1 MATTLLLTWGN
12 QARPWGYEVHA
23 IYRDSGEPLND
34 INESIDFYTVPDA
47 AAIAA
52 AVEARRERVERLL
65 ILGEESWNLDHLDEM
80 TFRYTTMP
88 KMRRAVRDEFKATS
102 GLRSCRMAR
111 WLLANCTDAQLQNI
125 FNKADV
131 TALKARME
139 SKVTKLT
146 TWEAAQAA
154 ADAEAGE

>member
-1 MATTLLLTWGN
+1 MATTTLLTWGN
-12 QARPWGYEVHA
+12 QPRPWGYEVRV

-34 INESIDFYTVPDA
+34 INECIDFRIVPDA

-102 GLRSCRMAR
+102 GLRCCRMAR
-111 WLLANCTDAQLQNI
+111 WLLANCNDTQLDNI
-125 FNKADV
+125 FNRDV
-131 TALKARME
+131 TALKVRLNA
-139 SKVTKLT
+139 KVAKLT